1 MILLVVPRLRSARLL
16 GFIALLL
23 LGAALDV
30 KLTAFFG
37 GIGPAPSVFG
47 GMLAQDSLGLFF
59 QIAILVTVMLI
70 VLSVMG
76 YAREEVRARRE
87 FYALLLFATVGLL
100 LVAGAQHLALVYLG
114 LEMVSLLSY
123 LLTGFQK
130 REPTAVEGALK
141 YFLFGALSTGA
152 MLYGISLLYG
162 LTGRL
167 HLAGIGERFPQ
178 ILISAPA
185 LAWGALLL
193 VIVGLGFKVALV
205 PFHMW
210 APDAYEGASTPVASF
225 LSLGPKLAGFAVMVR
240 VLFLGFSPEVSL
252 WPVLLGLLA
261 VLTMTVG
268 NVVALVQ
275 TNVKRMLAYSS
286 IAHAGT
292 MVIGLA
298 VATPF
303 GLAALLYYLLAYL
316 LMNAGAFAGVVA
328 VGNAS
333 GGISAAAS
341 LKLSSGGV
349 PRSGASSSGS
359 HASRRE
365 DLGAFAGLSRR
376 DPVLAFLVTLC
387 FLSLAGIPPLA
398 GFFAKMWIF
407 GAALKAGAVGLAVV
421 AAVNSVVAL
430 YYYFRVI
437 KAIYLEP
444 APAAAPAMPRSRSL
458 ALLLGLCVLGLF
470 AIGIWQ
476 GPWLELSAAALP
488 APTNAAEIPWLASAR

>member
-1 MILLVVPRLRSARLL
+1 MRPDWLAILPEVGLSLGGMILLIVPRLKNARLL

-30 KLTAFFG
+30 KLAAFFG
-37 GIGPAPSVFG
+37 GIGPAPSAFG

-100 LVAGAQHLALVYLG
+100 LVSGAQHLALVYLG

-130 REPTAVEGALK
+130 RESMAVEGALK

-167 HLAGIGERFPQ
+167 HLAGIGEVFPQ

-240 VLFLGFSPEVSL
+240 VLLLGFSPEVSL

-316 LMNAGAFAGVVA
+316 LMNAGAFAGVIA

-333 GGISAAAS
+333 G
-341 LKLSSGGV
+341 
-349 PRSGASSSGS
+349 
-359 HASRRE
+359 RE

-376 DPVLAFLVTLC
+376 DPALAFLITLC

-444 APAAAPAMPRSRSL
+444 VPAMAPAVPRSRSL

-476 GPWLELSAAALP
+476 GPWLELS
-488 APTNAAEIPWLASAR
+488 TRIASAQ